1 MLEVVILLPYTIILL
16 ELLIYRVKEPIVILT
31 MDIALEWII
40 LRLLGCIIVLR
51 WTAAIPLKLSFST
64 VECLIYWVIEM
75 SIARCLNL
83 HLINFN
89 YYNLNVIHHY
99 I

>member
-40 LRLLGCIIVLR
+40 LRFLGSIIVQR
-51 WTAAIPLKLSFST
+51 WTAAIPLILSFST
-64 VECLIYWVIEM
+64 VECLINCVLEM

-83 HLINFN
+83 HLIKFID
-89 YYNLNVIHHY
+89 YNLNIIHHY